1 MTISEKAVVNVE
13 SLAAAERAAL
23 AEIDVTTIV
32 RRLGEL
38 VGIKSIPGTPG
49 EAAIQHW
56 YHRLFEEDGL
66 ETDFWPIDLEAVRQ
80 HPEFPGT
87 EVDRTEAWGLVG
99 YWGGADG
106 PTLILNGH
114 VDVVPAGDRAQ
125 WTTDPFE
132 AVTSDGFVYGRGT
145 CDMKGGLLAAVAAV
159 EAIQRAG
166 IALKGRVLLH
176 SVIGEEDGGLGT
188 FSTVLRGHVGDAAVI
203 LEPTSLD
210 IVPACSGAL
219 TFRLHLAG
227 RSTHAGLRTEG
238 VSVVEKFW
246 PVWNAINE
254 LEARR
259 NAYPHP
265 VMADLTMPCP
275 ISIGVLRAGQWA
287 SSVPDELVAE
297 GRYGV
302 ALGETPEAARAEFDA
317 VIAELNESDDWF
329 RTNPVRVEWFGGQF
343 AASQLPE
350 GHPFLDLVAS
360 THADLHGA
368 LPKVKGVPWAS
379 DLRLLTDVGKVP
391 TLHYGPGDL
400 RVCHAVNEYVA
411 IDELEAAARTVAA
424 LILRFCGYEEP
435 K

>member
-1 MTISEKAVVNVE
+1 MTISEKPAIAVG
-13 SLAAAERAAL
+13 SLTAAEQAVL
-23 AEIDVTTIV
+23 AQIDVRTLV
-32 RRLGEL
+32 QRLHEL

-56 YHRLFEEDGL
+56 YNRVFEADGL
-66 ETDFWPIDLEAVRQ
+66 ETDFWPIDLDLVRR
-80 HPEFPGT
+80 HPQFPGT

-99 YWGGADG
+99 YWGGNDG

-114 VDVVPAGDRAQ
+114 VDVVPAGDKRQ
-125 WTTDPFE
+125 WTTEPFE
-132 AVTSDGFVYGRGT
+132 AVERDGLIYGRGT
-145 CDMKGGLLAAVAAV
+145 CDMKGGLLSAVAAV

-166 IALKGRVLLH
+166 IKLKGRVLLH

-188 FSTVLRGHVGDAAVI
+188 FSTILRGHLGDAAVI

-219 TFRLHLAG
+219 TFRLRMSGL
-227 RSTHAGLRTEG
+227 STHAGLRTEG
-238 VSVVEKFW
+238 ISVIEKFW
-246 PVWNAINE
+246 PVWQAINE

-259 NAYPHP
+259 NAHKHP
-265 VMADLTMPCP
+265 VMADLEMPCP
-275 ISIGVLRAGQWA
+275 ISIGVLHAGQWA

-317 VIAELNESDDWF
+317 MIAQLNTSEDYF
-329 RTNPVRVEWFGGQF
+329 LANPVKVEWYGGQF
-343 AASQLPE
+343 AASQLPD

-360 THADLHGA
+360 THAELHGSM
-368 LPKVKGVPWAS
+368 PKVKGVPWAS
-379 DLRLLTDVGKVP
+379 DLRLLTDVGGVP

-411 IDELEAAARTVAA
+411 VDELEAAAQTVAA

>member
-1 MTISEKAVVNVE
+1 MTIKEKSAASVA
-13 SLAAAERAAL
+13 SLTAAEQAAL
-23 AEIDVTTIV
+23 AQIDVAAIV
-32 RRLGEL
+32 RRLHDL
-38 VGIKSIPGTPG
+38 VGIKSISGSPG

-56 YHRLFEEDGL
+56 YHRLFEADGF
-66 ETDFWPIDLEAVRQ
+66 ETDFWQIDLDRVRQ
-80 HPEFPGT
+80 HPAFPGT

-99 YWGGADG
+99 YWGGTDG

-114 VDVVPAGDRAQ
+114 VDVVPAGDLTQ
-125 WTTDPFE
+125 WTTPPFE
-132 AVTSDGFVYGRGT
+132 AVERDGLIYGRGS
-145 CDMKGGLLAAVAAV
+145 CDMKGGLLSAVAAV

-166 IALKGRVLLH
+166 IKLKGRVLLQ

-188 FSTVLRGHVGDAAVI
+188 FSTILRGHVGDAAVI

-219 TFRLHLAG
+219 TFRLHMSG

-238 VSVVEKFW
+238 ISVIEEFW
-246 PVWNAINE
+246 PVWQKINE

-259 NAYPHP
+259 NAHKHP
-265 VMADLTMPCP
+265 VMADLELPCP

-317 VIAELNESDDWF
+317 AIAELNQSGGYF
-329 RTNPVRVEWFGGQF
+329 LANPVKVDWYGGQF
-343 AASQLPE
+343 AASQLPD
-350 GHPFLDLVAS
+350 GHPFLDMVAG

-368 LPKVKGVPWAS
+368 PAKVKGVPWAS
-379 DLRLLTDVGKVP
+379 DLRLLTDVGGVP

-424 LILRFCGYEEP
+424 LILRFCGYEESR
-435 K
+435 